1 MDKKEILIERT
12 IFSKFNDVFIIDT
25 LTNQILLIKKLRANG
40 TGIKSFINPLKL
52 DPKLKL
58 EDLTKFI
65 TLDIEASTSIE
76 DIKVIGDF
84 SKFHPIMI
92 SAFNFNSGEH
102 LF

>member
-1 MDKKEILIERT
+1 
-12 IFSKFNDVFIIDT
+12 
-25 LTNQILLIKKLRANG
+25 
-40 TGIKSFINPLKL
+40 
-52 DPKLKL
+52 LKL